1 MSARAF
7 RSVIHRREHLE
18 RHQPAARARFGLLE
32 KKKDYVAR
40 ARNFH
45 AKEERLR
52 ALRAK
57 AANRNP
63 DEFYHGMLSS
73 RTKGGLHV
81 AEPSRA
87 KLSGDMLHVLRTQDK
102 AYVSAVKGAEDR
114 RVERLQAALSGA
126 PELRAAGR
134 GKRTLFVDSE
144 GEAAAAL
151 DGEAAAAAAEAA
163 AGGGGGGGAG
173 EGGAEARRAA
183 KKARRAKE
191 RAFAELDARQAR
203 QEALARL
210 GQHMDAK
217 RALMQKGQRVRVK
230 EAEGELPAV
239 YKWKAVRK
247 K

>member
-40 ARNFH
+40 SRNFH
-45 AKEERLR
+45 SKQARIQQLRER
-52 ALRAK
+52 

-63 DEFYHGMLSS
+63 DEFYFGMLSS
-73 RTKGGLHV
+73 RTKGGVHV
-81 AEPSRA
+81 AEPAPRG
-87 KLSGDMLHVLRTQDK
+87 KLSGDMLQVLRTQDK

-126 PELRAAGR
+126 PELRAAGV

-144 GEAAAAL
+144 GEAAEAL
-151 DGEAAAAAAEAA
+151 GAEAAAAAA
-163 AGGGGGGGAG
+163 AGGGGGGG
-173 EGGAEARRAA
+173 GGAEGSGEARRAA
-183 KKARRAKE
+183 KKARRAKD

-203 QEALARL
+203 QETLARL
-210 GQHMDAK
+210 GQHFDAK
-217 RALMQKGQRVRVK
+217 RALAQKGARVK
-230 EAEGELPAV
+230 VKDAEGELPAV
-239 YKWKAVRK
+239 YKWKAERK
-247 K
+247 R